1 MKYVVKKSGNKY
13 VKLWLSIDINRL
25 TGIERKLFCGKT
37 YSIIHEP
44 VWRQSRAFQDAHGE
58 YIRIAASAH
67 RIPYQLLAAILFTEM
82 TYDMTPL
89 WIDDYGSMLIMIL
102 KESSSFGPGQMNV
115 FHMKR
120 WGFTGN
126 KWELAKRLREDVK
139 VAIDASA
146 RLLRELAEE
155 YIRMNFNRF
164 RTEHDKQYDEESMMR
179 LRRGEYT
186 PYEISGYVSI
196 TRHGT
201 KNRLSTENI
210 EKDTWPTI
218 AGWYNAGVGKHSNAY
233 RNKFENS
240 LRALGY

>member
-1 MKYVVKKSGNKY
+1 MKYVVKKSDNKY

-25 TGIERKLFCGKT
+25 TGKERKLFSGKT

-89 WIDDYGSMLIMIL
+89 WIDDYKSMLFMIL

-120 WGFTGN
+120 WGFSGN

-146 RLLRELAEE
+146 RLLRELAET
-155 YIRMNFNRF
+155 YLSLRVSKKI
-164 RTEHDKQYDEESMMR
+164 TESSSIEFES
-179 LRRGEYT
+179 YT
-186 PYEISGYVSI
+186 GNIWPPMSWPGITYASI
-196 TRHGT
+196 PETVY
-201 KNRLSTENI
+201 LSVTEKL
-210 EKDTWPTI
+210 ERSAWPTI

-240 LRALGY
+240 LSALGY